1 MGEIIQFSEGTV
13 GDVPIDSVLEGAK
26 VLQMVCIM
34 GYTADGNEYFA
45 SSCGDIKEINWLLDR
60 YKNFL
65 QGVADEGME

>member
-1 MGEIIQFSEGTV
+1 MGEIIEFPEGTV

-34 GYTADGNEYFA
+34 GYTTEGNEYFS

>member
-1 MGEIIQFSEGTV
+1 MGDVIEFPEGTV
-13 GDVPIDSVLEGAK
+13 GDVPVDGVLDGAK
-26 VLQMVCIM
+26 LLQMVCIM
-34 GYTADGNEYFA
+34 GYDKDGNEYFA